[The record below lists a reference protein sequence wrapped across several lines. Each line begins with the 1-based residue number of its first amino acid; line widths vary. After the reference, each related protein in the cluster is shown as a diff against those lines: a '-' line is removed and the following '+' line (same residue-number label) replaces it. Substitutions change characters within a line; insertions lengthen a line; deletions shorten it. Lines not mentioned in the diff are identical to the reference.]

1 METTAQEILKQT
13 RNGGLESSTNIWP
26 QTNSEKTIEARSSD
40 EVCPICKG
48 TGWQFVDDNL
58 VKECECGLLERE
70 RHKNKLSFA
79 AIPETYKDVRL
90 TDFKLSYY
98 KTQESRDIFKASAN
112 HVKWYL
118 DNLYQN
124 IDHGKGIYFWSNTKG
139 SGKTMMAAAVAN
151 ELINTYHRY
160 VKFATSLD
168 ILDEIRATY
177 DRRNRDDEE
186 TESTLLKDLATS
198 EFLVIDDFGT
208 ERATDWAGEK
218 FYQIVNKRYIN
229 KKVTFFTSNYNL
241 STLNYDDRIT
251 DRIKERSF
259 ITHFP
264 EESVREMIARRDNN
278 WW

>member
-1 METTAQEILKQT
+1 M
-13 RNGGLESSTNIWP
+13 
-26 QTNSEKTIEARSSD
+26 
-40 EVCPICKG
+40 
-48 TGWQFVDDNL
+48 
-58 VKECECGLLERE
+58 LERE

-124 IDHGKGIYFWSNTKG
+124 IEHGKGIYFWSNTKG

-151 ELINTYHRY
+151 ELINTFHRY